1 MLKKILVFS
10 VPVVL
15 AGTLQLLYNAS
26 DMIVVGRFAEAGSLA
41 AVGATSALINLIV
54 NVFMGLSVGTCVVV
68 ARCYGQRDYESA
80 SRAAHTSIVISIVC
94 GIFVGFLGFFLA
106 RPLLELMATPEDVID
121 RAALYMK
128 IYFIGIPGN
137 MLYNFGS
144 AIMRAG
150 GDTRRPLY
158 YLTASGIVNVLLNL
172 LFVIVF
178 HMGVAGVA
186 TATIISQLISAVLVT
201 IHLCKTE
208 GACKIEY
215 KKLKISRYELLL
227 IAKIGL
233 PAGIQGSVFSIS
245 NVIIQSSVNSFGSVV
260 MDGNTAAGNLEGFI
274 YTAMNSVSQAA
285 LSFVSQNYG
294 AVKFDRIKKVT
305 AICSVIVVVIGVVMG
320 GLFYGF
326 SDTLLGFYNNNPD
339 VIAAGKIRMS
349 IICTT
354 YFTCG
359 VMDVL
364 SGSMRGLGKSTTSM
378 IVSLIG
384 ACLFRI
390 VWIYTVFAAEH
401 TLFWLYISYPISWV
415 LTDLA
420 HFTCFTV
427 SLKKEERKAAL
438 ATAALERH
446 QKARDSHGVNMK

>member
-215 KKLKISRYELLL
+215 KKLKISRHELLL

-305 AICSVIVVVIGVVMG
+305 AICSVIVVVMGVVMG

-326 SDTLLGFYNNNPD
+326 SDTLLGFYNKNPD

-415 LTDLA
+415 LTDLT

>member
-1 MLKKILVFS
+1 M
-10 VPVVL
+10 
-15 AGTLQLLYNAS
+15 QN
-26 DMIVVGRFAEAGSLA
+26 
-41 AVGATSALINLIV
+41 
-54 NVFMGLSVGTCVVV
+54 
-68 ARCYGQRDYESA
+68 
-80 SRAAHTSIVISIVC
+80 
-94 GIFVGFLGFFLA
+94 
-106 RPLLELMATPEDVID
+106 
-121 RAALYMK
+121 
-128 IYFIGIPGN
+128 
-137 MLYNFGS
+137 
-144 AIMRAG
+144 
-150 GDTRRPLY
+150 
-158 YLTASGIVNVLLNL
+158 
-172 LFVIVF
+172 
-178 HMGVAGVA
+178 
-186 TATIISQLISAVLVT
+186 
-201 IHLCKTE
+201 
-208 GACKIEY
+208 EY

>member
-1 MLKKILVFS
+1 MTEGPLLKKILVFS

-94 GIFVGFLGFFLA
+94 GIFLGFLGFFLA

-172 LFVIVF
+172 L
-178 HMGVAGVA
+178 
-186 TATIISQLISAVLVT
+186 
-201 IHLCKTE
+201 
-208 GACKIEY
+208 
-215 KKLKISRYELLL
+215 
-227 IAKIGL
+227 
-233 PAGIQGSVFSIS
+233 
-245 NVIIQSSVNSFGSVV
+245 SS
-260 MDGNTAAGNLEGFI
+260 
-274 YTAMNSVSQAA
+274 
-285 LSFVSQNYG
+285 
-294 AVKFDRIKKVT
+294 
-305 AICSVIVVVIGVVMG
+305 
-320 GLFYGF
+320 
-326 SDTLLGFYNNNPD
+326 
-339 VIAAGKIRMS
+339 
-349 IICTT
+349 
-354 YFTCG
+354 
-359 VMDVL
+359 
-364 SGSMRGLGKSTTSM
+364 
-378 IVSLIG
+378 
-384 ACLFRI
+384 
-390 VWIYTVFAAEH
+390 
-401 TLFWLYISYPISWV
+401 
-415 LTDLA
+415 
-420 HFTCFTV
+420 
-427 SLKKEERKAAL
+427 
-438 ATAALERH
+438 
-446 QKARDSHGVNMK
+446 

>member
-94 GIFVGFLGFFLA
+94 GIFLGFLGFFLA

-215 KKLKISRYELLL
+215 KKLKISRHELLL

>member
-94 GIFVGFLGFFLA
+94 GIFLGFLGFFLA